1 MIQKKDLDVLV
12 EIVLCLAA
20 IVALAL
26 VIRWTV
32 GTGLGQW

>member
-1 MIQKKDLDVLV
+1 MSRKDLVMLAEV
-12 EIVLCLAA
+12 VSCLAA
-20 IVALAL
+20 IVAMVL

>member
-1 MIQKKDLDVLV
+1 MTRKELIALAEVV
-12 EIVLCLAA
+12 FCLAA
-20 IVALAL
+20 IAGMVL